1 MGLVMIEITP
11 DDIDKVEAYLTIIKD
26 RILAPIQNTDI
37 QQFCTATLLLLF
49 AAIDGLGKLLHQDKC
64 ARPGKRIEKFLD
76 FMGGDYSTHK
86 PQLLKLR
93 HSLVH
98 NAINLEA
105 FLSNDDIEGNH
116 LEDYQ
121 TTGFVFI
128 NTVIFVGDFVETF
141 ERFRVLL
148 QQDPTLMK
156 RAANRLLWIDPVP
169 LILDPD
175 IPTPSPP
182 ARVQFIN
189 FNNS

>member
-1 MGLVMIEITP
+1 MRYI
-11 DDIDKVEAYLTIIKD
+11 
-26 RILAPIQNTDI
+26 
-37 QQFCTATLLLLF
+37 
-49 AAIDGLGKLLHQDKC
+49 
-64 ARPGKRIEKFLD
+64 
-76 FMGGDYSTHK
+76 
-86 PQLLKLR
+86 
-93 HSLVH
+93 
-98 NAINLEA
+98 LEA

-169 LILDPD
+169 LILDPQSA
-175 IPTPSPP
+175 TPSPP
-182 ARVQFIN
+182 APGYN
-189 FNNS
+189 L